1 MCYIFSTSHVA
12 CRHKQYQNTFAC
24 SIARGI
30 ESHLDCTLEKTVFLP
45 DTANPPP
52 HPLSGDSKGPCQK
65 RYPVRTVNGYCNTC
79 KRSNTKKTAS
89 GKGDQAV
96 TSDEG
101 YEMAQTPGEM
111 IRQIESDLGDLSS

>member
-1 MCYIFSTSHVA
+1 M
-12 CRHKQYQNTFAC
+12 
-24 SIARGI
+24 
-30 ESHLDCTLEKTVFLP
+30 FLP

-65 RYPVRTVNGYCNTC
+65 RYPVRTVNGYCNAC
-79 KRSNTKKTAS
+79 KRSNTKRTAS

-101 YEMAQTPGEM
+101 EYSFLHPPRSRLPNPDTDVRA
-111 IRQIESDLGDLSS
+111 D